1 MWLKNEVNTIAI
13 NSVVI
18 TEDAFSFIKT
28 AKLKYSSLLS
38 PLLYFQHLNECQGQT
53 PDKK

>member
-1 MWLKNEVNTIAI
+1 MPAI

-18 TEDAFSFIKT
+18 TEDTLSFIKT
-28 AKLKYSSLLS
+28 AKSKYSSLLS

-53 PDKK
+53 PEEK